1 MQIRGTSIINHRIRA
16 KLKLSLAEYC
26 VMQFL
31 FDWVKKEPPKYN
43 DFYCELGIDNK
54 TLNTIVIKLQN
65 DKFLENLKT
74 TTKWNI
80 NFTDNSGE
88 FEKLW
93 LLLPKG
99 NKTKAKQ
106 RYIKVIKTIE
116 HAELEAKLRA
126 YIAYCDRCQVLKKGI
141 DVWLNPVLAHWNDS
155 LYVDKA
161 MKPKLEEP
169 KGIKFFMDK

>member
-1 MQIRGTSIINHRIRA
+1 MQIRGTSIINHKIRA

-31 FDWVKKEPPKYN
+31 FDWVKKTDPIYD
-43 DFYCELGIDNK
+43 DFYSELGISNESLHSIMRN
-54 TLNTIVIKLQN
+54 LNIQG
-65 DKFLENLKT
+65 FLVEFKPT
-74 TTKWNI
+74 DKWNVH
-80 NFTDNSGE
+80 FKDSSGE

-99 NKTKAKQ
+99 SKIKAKQ

-116 HAELEAKLRA
+116 HTELEAKLKA
-126 YIAYCDRCQVLKKGI
+126 YIAYCDRCGVLRKGL
-141 DVWLNPVLAHWNDS
+141 DVYLNPTLQHWND
-155 LYVDKA
+155 LNYEDKS
-161 MKPKLEEP
+161 MKFKKEEP